1 MPALDPQSL
10 PQHTDRLFR
19 AAWALC
25 GSRQDAEDLVQ
36 ETFARVL
43 ARPRALRGQDELA
56 YLMRALHNTFCT
68 QRRTASRRPQV
79 ASTSIEEVEPVD
91 HSGATRPEDAAQM
104 QEVFATIAALSEHQR
119 LALIAVDVVGLS
131 YREAA
136 EVLGTREQT
145 LAVRLF
151 RAREQLA
158 RELASEKP
166 QLRADRKRPAQE
178 RSSAKKESYSVVA
191 RDET

>member
-10 PQHTDRLFR
+10 PRHTDRLYR

-43 ARPRALRGQDELA
+43 ARPRSLRGQDELA
-56 YLMRALHNTFCT
+56 YLMQVLRNTFLT

-79 ASTSIEEVEPVD
+79 SATTLEDLEPVD
-91 HSGATRPEDAAQM
+91 HSGARRPEQAVQM
-104 QEVFATIAALSEHQR
+104 REVFATIATLSENHR
-119 LALIAVDVVGLS
+119 LALIAVDIVGLS
-131 YREAA
+131 YKEAA
-136 EVLGTREQT
+136 DALGTREQT

-158 RELASEKP
+158 HELKEAKP
-166 QLRADRKRPAQE
+166 QVAAADGQRARE
-178 RSSAKKESYSVVA
+178 RSGAKRESYSVVA
-191 RDET
+191 RDGT